1 MAGVDGL
8 HELPVDVARLLIVAI
23 LLARERERGF
33 EQMASWDREKSSNN
47 VLEPDPHYGRTK
59 NLSTIKFKS
68 TIPIVQVLMITKYLY
83 RYSYNE
89 ENYIYP
95 QD

>member
-1 MAGVDGL
+1 
-8 HELPVDVARLLIVAI
+8 
-23 LLARERERGF
+23 
-33 EQMASWDREKSSNN
+33 MASWDREKSSNN

-59 NLSTIKFKS
+59 ICQLLNLNQQYC
-68 TIPIVQVLMITKYLY
+68 IVQVLMITKYLY

-95 QD
+95 QH